1 MRRFILSMFLLIA
14 AISSSLAQE
23 LTVKSFKL
31 AGSDLT
37 AQTQP
42 RKDLNDRNCA
52 LIKVG
57 LGLQGAQFEGSIV
70 GNVKN
75 KTGEY
80 WVYMPQGNRM
90 LKVKHPNYAP
100 VMVTFADYGV
110 EKVESNRTY
119 ELIVSFQQYINVPNV
134 TSQSVAPQQP
144 VDSQSVPQQVSDS
157 SSNTTYSIPVKDGL
171 NIEMVR
177 VEAGTFMMGATPE
190 MKYPYENE
198 KPVHQVT
205 LTNNF
210 YIGKYEVTQAL
221 WQAVMGDNPSMNKGE
236 NLPVELVRWDD
247 CQEFINK
254 LNNMT
259 GREFRLPTEAEWE
272 YAARG
277 GKNSK
282 GYQYSGSDNVYDVAW
297 YDTNVEEKPH
307 PVGTK
312 APNELGIYDMA
323 GNVAEW
329 CQDKFGNYK
338 NSPQTNPTGTQKGK
352 NRVTRGGSWFDIP
365 RYCRSSCRYSY
376 PPNEGRPFV
385 GLRLV
390 ISE

>member
-1 MRRFILSMFLLIA
+1 MRKILLSIVWLFA
-14 AISSSLAQE
+14 VISSAIAQK
-23 LTVKSFKL
+23 LTVESFKL
-31 AGSDLT
+31 APSDLT

-42 RKDLNDRNCA
+42 RKDLNNLNCA

-57 LGLQGAQFEGSIV
+57 LGLQGVQFEGSIMGSV
-70 GNVKN
+70 EN

-90 LKVKHPNYAP
+90 LKVKHSNYAP
-100 VMVTFADYGV
+100 VMVNFANYGV
-110 EKVESNRTY
+110 EKVESNKTY
-119 ELIVSFQQYINVPNV
+119 ELIVSFQQYINVPNA
-134 TSQSVAPQQP
+134 TSLSVAPQQP
-144 VDSQSVPQQVSDS
+144 IEYQPTPQHVSES
-157 SSNTTYSIPVKDGL
+157 SNNTTYSIPVKDGL
-171 NIEMVR
+171 KIELVR

-221 WQAVMGDNPSMNKGE
+221 WQAVMGNNPSMNKGL
-236 NLPVELVRWDD
+236 NLPVECVRWDD

-277 GKNSK
+277 GKKSK
-282 GYQYSGSDNVYDVAW
+282 GYQYSGSDDVYDVAW
-297 YDTNVEEKPH
+297 YETNVKEKSH

-376 PPNEGRPFV
+376 PPNEGRSFV

>member
-1 MRRFILSMFLLIA
+1 MRKILLSLVLFFA
-14 AISSSLAQE
+14 AISSAIAQK
-23 LTVKSFKL
+23 LTVESFKF

-42 RKDLNDRNCA
+42 RKDLNNHNCA

-57 LGLQGAQFEGSIV
+57 LGLQGVQFEGNIM
-70 GNVKN
+70 GNVEN

-90 LKVKHPNYAP
+90 LKVKHANYAP
-100 VMVTFADYGV
+100 VMVNFADYGV
-110 EKVESNRTY
+110 EKLESNRTY
-119 ELIVSFQQYINVPNV
+119 ELIISFQQYINVPNV
-134 TSQSVAPQQP
+134 ASQSVVPQQSI
-144 VDSQSVPQQVSDS
+144 DSQPIPQQVSES

-198 KPVHQVT
+198 KPVHKVT

-210 YIGKYEVTQAL
+210 YIGKCEVTQAL
-221 WQAVMGDNPSMNKGE
+221 WQAVMDNNPSMNKGD
-236 NLPVELVRWDD
+236 NLPVELVSWDD

-277 GKNSK
+277 GKKSK
-282 GYQYSGSDNVYDVAW
+282 GYQYSGSDDVYDVAW
-297 YDTNVEEKPH
+297 YETNVKEKSH
-307 PVGTK
+307 TVGTK

-352 NRVTRGGSWFDIP
+352 NMVTRGGSWFDIP

-376 PPNEGRPFV
+376 PPNEGRSYV

-390 ISE
+390 LSE